1 MVSIFHVIVHCV
13 LILIGF
19 LAGYSYKKGCD
30 K

>member
-1 MVSIFHVIVHCV
+1 MVSIFHIIVHCV